1 MIGAPARRGRT
12 LPGMGAIDPE
22 RKVPRRAA
30 LRRLGMILLVLA
42 AVALAL
48 AACETKPGDPDK
60 SEPKN
65 TDGGY

>member
-1 MIGAPARRGRT
+1 
-12 LPGMGAIDPE
+12 MGAIDPE